1 MGWEHRL
8 EGHFRDKMT
17 EGKDRNIA
25 KERRQV
31 IVALIGRPG
40 DQRVHAVDLEHLRG
54 RRGPRCWV
62 RLCGCRSGRATNT
75 RDAPGQDPQLGL
87 ER

>member
-25 KERRQV
+25 KERREV
-31 IVALIGRPG
+31 IVALIGVPREGPG
-40 DQRVHAVDLEHLRG
+40 IRECTL
-54 RRGPRCWV
+54 WIW
-62 RLCGCRSGRATNT
+62 SI
-75 RDAPGQDPQLGL
+75 
-87 ER
+87 